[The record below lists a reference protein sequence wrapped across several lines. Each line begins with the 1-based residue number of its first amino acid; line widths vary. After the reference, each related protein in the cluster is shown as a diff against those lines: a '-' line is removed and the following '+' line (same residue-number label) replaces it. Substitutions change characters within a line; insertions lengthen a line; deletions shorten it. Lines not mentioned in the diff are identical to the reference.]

1 MIISGVEIEIVE
13 GDITRQPDLE
23 AIVNAANSTLLGGGG
38 VDGAIHRAAGPEL
51 KKASGGL
58 APIGPGQ
65 AVITPAF
72 KLPNQ
77 YVIHCVG
84 PIYGVNKPEAQLL
97 ANCYANALKLAE
109 QNNITSIGFPAI
121 STGVYGYPL
130 AEAAEVV
137 FKTLVRL
144 IPALKSVKKIRM
156 VLFGNKAYEI
166 HRAQLDNEVKSCPP
180 LL

>member
-1 MIISGVEIEIVE
+1 MIISGIEIEIVE

-51 KKASGGL
+51 KKASGAL

-84 PIYGVNKPEAQLL
+84 PIYGVNKPEAELL

-109 QNNITSIGFPAI
+109 ENNIASIGFPAI

-137 FKTLVRL
+137 FKTLIRL
-144 IPALKSVKKIRM
+144 IPGLKSIKKIRM
-156 VLFGNKAYEI
+156 VLFGNKAYGI
-166 HRAQLDNEVKSCPP
+166 HHIQLDNLIQKEN
-180 LL
+180 

>member
-23 AIVNAANSTLLGGGG
+23 VIVNAANSTLLGGGG

-51 KKASGGL
+51 KKASGAL

-84 PIYGVNKPEAQLL
+84 PIYGVNKPEADLL
-97 ANCYANALKLAE
+97 ANCYVNALKLAE
-109 QNNITSIGFPAI
+109 ENHIASIGFPAI
-121 STGVYGYPL
+121 STGVYGYPV

-137 FKTLVRL
+137 FKTFMRL
-144 IPALKSVKKIRM
+144 IPGLKSVKRIRM
-156 VLFGNKAYEI
+156 VLFGKNAYDV
-166 HRAQLDNEVKSCPP
+166 HCAQLDDLIKN
-180 LL
+180 